1 MRVLEPRLL
10 RKIGK
15 KRVRPRHRAS
25 SSSQPAS
32 KVIKGS
38 AYFGCY
44 RQQRMV
50 RRMDRQTEGNL
61 PQTDIARGH
70 QITPAKPYAFCCGG
84 WSEGQSGRVRTIA
97 GVTKTK
103 VAAGPASAG
112 VGSGSEEVFVMMP
125 AMALPAPG
133 ISVRR
138 SSAINW
144 SPQARKR
151 CPQRGSRPSPVTDC
165 RRARSVARIPAAV
178 AAPGRR

>member
-1 MRVLEPRLL
+1 MLRTWRRPKWMLDVHSAGQGVSVTCANGGLPRSPLLGRGRNCCILLPTRRTSGCPRLL
-10 RKIGK
+10 VPVLPRK
-15 KRVRPRHRAS
+15 
-25 SSSQPAS
+25 
-32 KVIKGS
+32 
-38 AYFGCY
+38 
-44 RQQRMV
+44 
-50 RRMDRQTEGNL
+50 
-61 PQTDIARGH
+61 GH

-97 GVTKTK
+97 GVSKTK
-103 VAAGPASAG
+103 VAAGLASAG

-125 AMALPAPG
+125 AMALPTPG

-144 SPQARKR
+144 SPQAQKH
-151 CPQRGSRPSPVTDC
+151 CPQRGSRPSPATDC